1 MLAALAVSSFLV
13 GALIG
18 ATGVGGVL
26 LIPAIMFFGGLGTHE
41 AMATALFSFLFAGIV
56 ATASYQR
63 YGTIDWRVTLPVVA
77 GSFLSGYVGAYV
89 GAYVP
94 ARGLNILLACL
105 IIFSSLYSMLPA
117 RKGTGMAQRLSPR
130 GNTALLFGIGL
141 FTGFLCGMTGAG
153 GGIISV
159 PVMLLFSYAP
169 LQCIATSQVLQM
181 VISVSGSASN
191 MSNGFISYSTVW
203 WVTACELV
211 GIAVGAHIA
220 HRVPV
225 SLLKRMVSGL
235 CMAIGLFI
243 AWRALG

>member
-117 RKGTGMAQRLSPR
+117 RKGTGRAFMRYGLEKPYLAS
-130 GNTALLFGIGL
+130 TAWPSGESTKFRNSWPILASL
-141 FTGFLCGMTGAG
+141 
-153 GGIISV
+153 
-159 PVMLLFSYAP
+159 PVV
-169 LQCIATSQVLQM
+169 ATAM
-181 VISVSGSASN
+181 G
-191 MSNGFISYSTVW
+191 
-203 WVTACELV
+203 
-211 GIAVGAHIA
+211 
-220 HRVPV
+220 
-225 SLLKRMVSGL
+225 
-235 CMAIGLFI
+235 
-243 AWRALG
+243 

>member
-1 MLAALAVSSFLV
+1 MLVALAVSSFLV
-13 GALIG
+13 GTLIG

-77 GSFLSGYVGAYV
+77 GSFLSGYAGAYV

-94 ARGLNILLACL
+94 ARALNIVLACL

-117 RKGTGMAQRLSPR
+117 RQGMGLAQRLSQR
-130 GNTALLFGIGL
+130 GNTLLLFGIGL

-153 GGIISV
+153 GGIVSV

-191 MSNGFISYSTVW
+191 MGNGFISYSMVW
-203 WVTACELV
+203 WITLCELV
-211 GIAVGAHIA
+211 GIGVGAHIA

-225 SLLKRMVSGL
+225 RLLKRMVSGL
-235 CMAIGLFI
+235 CMVIGLFI
-243 AWRALG
+243 AWRALL

>member
-1 MLAALAVSSFLV
+1 MFMALAFSSLFV

-26 LIPAIMFFGGLGTHE
+26 LIPALMFFGGLGTHE
-41 AMATALFSFLFAGIV
+41 AMATALFSFLFAGIL

-77 GSFLSGYVGAYV
+77 GSFLSGYVGAHV
-89 GAYVP
+89 GACIP
-94 ARGLNILLACL
+94 ARQLNILLACL
-105 IIFSSLYSMLPA
+105 IVFSSLYSLLPSG
-117 RKGTGMAQRLSPR
+117 KGTGLAQRLSPR
-130 GNTALLFGIGL
+130 GNMALLFGIGL
-141 FTGFLCGMTGAG
+141 FTGFVCGMAGAG

-159 PVMLLFSYAP
+159 PLMLLFSYAP

-181 VISVSGSASN
+181 VISISGSASN
-191 MSNGFISYSTVW
+191 MGNGFIVYSVAW

-211 GIAVGAHIA
+211 GIGLGAHMA

-225 SLLKRMVSGL
+225 RILKRMVSAF
-235 CMAIGLFI
+235 CIAIGLFI